1 MCNSYIR
8 RYMPYQIQNYLG
20 EVVIESVS
28 DEELANLLESE
39 GKDEYTYFAYDSNPE
54 CDLVTNWA
62 KEATVPAMNRIYKK
76 I

>member
-1 MCNSYIR
+1 
-8 RYMPYQIQNYLG
+8 MPYQIQNYLG

-39 GKDEYTYFAYDSNPE
+39 GKDEYNYFAYDSNPE

-62 KEATVPAMNRIYKK
+62 KETIVPTMNRIYKP